1 MRDWCLVIDATSAE
15 AADQIGLALR
25 DRQLDLEVE
34 GHRARVLCFAASE
47 DAIRVLAAE
56 IREILEAASLW
67 QGTVRWGHLRAW
79 NDREHRYV
87 DPEHPDESLYGGD
100 LDIDE
105 IRWRVRVE
113 LTSVF
118 ESRHVRKAL
127 PSSDDGNVGGSAK
140 AALGTT
146 PRNPPTAHGALDL
159 GHSFTRKRDA
169 LRRPRTD
176 ASCVCC
182 GPFRERRK
190 VHQNCDRSGDR
201 W

>member
-127 PSSDDGNVGGSAK
+127 PRLQGRVI
-140 AALGTT
+140 GT
-146 PRNPPTAHGALDL
+146 GARHIDL
-159 GHSFTRKRDA
+159 GATDESDA
-169 LRRPRTD
+169 EEIAREARALAGVSSATPSELGRRQRWWLRQ
-176 ASCVCC
+176 S
-182 GPFRERRK
+182 
-190 VHQNCDRSGDR
+190 RSGNYAAQPPDGS
-201 W
+201 WGA